1 MVGLADVLSRQGEYG
16 EAVAALERG
25 LEALPDGEAAAN
37 ALGRLLA
44 AAPDS
49 TVRDGTR
56 ALELALSLYQRRPVV
71 AHGETVAMA
80 LAELGR
86 CDEAAARQQ
95 ELLAVAER
103 ANAVE
108 LAAELQEALALYTA
122 GPPCR
127 PPVAGTR

>member
-25 LEALPDGEAAAN
+25 LEALPDGEAAA
-37 ALGRLLA
+37 
-44 AAPDS
+44 PDS

-71 AHGETVAMA
+71 ARGETVAMA